1 MTTGKPMTNIARFAI
16 PLLIGNIA
24 QQFYSTVDSIVVGRY
39 CSVEVNGYNG
49 VDALSAIGAAMPLV
63 FLLLIVFMSIGTG
76 AGVLVAQYFGARD
89 KKGLER
95 CVGTSVTL
103 TFITSVI
110 ITLIGV
116 PLSGPLL
123 RLVRTPEAYYEISR
137 VYLQITFLGIIGGGF
152 YNIISGILRGLGDS
166 VYPLLFLI
174 TAALLN
180 VALDLWFVIGFGWG
194 VAGAAWA
201 TIISQAVS
209 AILCIIRL
217 MHMKDVIVVSKKSLT
232 PDREIFGKI
241 LRLGLPAGATQ
252 GIFSMAMLFVQA
264 LTNQMGDFVPAI
276 SIAVMRVDGFAM
288 QPNFTFGL
296 AISTYIGQNIG
307 AGRMDRVKPG
317 ERAVLKLSLGCSL
330 VLVVALLL
338 WGNRLIGMF
347 ISRDNVDA
355 DVYDKV
361 VYLGTMGLRILSV
374 GYLAMAVS
382 QIYGG
387 ILRAAGDTTSSM
399 YISIFT
405 TVVIRVPIAYGLAY
419 LMRSPEWPMGHPYA
433 LFTSMLISWVLGA
446 TLTYLRYRQGKW
458 RNINLVER
466 M

>member
-1 MTTGKPMTNIARFAI
+1 MDCPKGALPADDESVHARISPGIFVEKFRNPVPLGLRMNYVHTQALILHEPYCIPYPICYNIGIHIVRNLTALGGVFVLTNLKKYFGAQDMTTGKPMTNIARFAI

-24 QQFYSTVDSIVVGRY
+24 QQLYSTVDSIVVGRY

-166 VYPLLFLI
+166 VYPLLLLI

-180 VALDLWFVIGFGWG
+180 VAPDLWFVIGFGWG
-194 VAGAAWA
+194 VAGDALPR
-201 TIISQAVS
+201 SS
-209 AILCIIRL
+209 PRRFRNSLHIRL
-217 MHMKDVIVVSKKSLT
+217 MHMKDVSSSAK
-232 PDREIFGKI
+232 
-241 LRLGLPAGATQ
+241 
-252 GIFSMAMLFVQA
+252 
-264 LTNQMGDFVPAI
+264 
-276 SIAVMRVDGFAM
+276 
-288 QPNFTFGL
+288 
-296 AISTYIGQNIG
+296 
-307 AGRMDRVKPG
+307 
-317 ERAVLKLSLGCSL
+317 RA
-330 VLVVALLL
+330 
-338 WGNRLIGMF
+338 
-347 ISRDNVDA
+347 
-355 DVYDKV
+355 
-361 VYLGTMGLRILSV
+361 
-374 GYLAMAVS
+374 
-382 QIYGG
+382 
-387 ILRAAGDTTSSM
+387 
-399 YISIFT
+399 
-405 TVVIRVPIAYGLAY
+405 
-419 LMRSPEWPMGHPYA
+419 
-433 LFTSMLISWVLGA
+433 
-446 TLTYLRYRQGKW
+446 
-458 RNINLVER
+458 
-466 M
+466 